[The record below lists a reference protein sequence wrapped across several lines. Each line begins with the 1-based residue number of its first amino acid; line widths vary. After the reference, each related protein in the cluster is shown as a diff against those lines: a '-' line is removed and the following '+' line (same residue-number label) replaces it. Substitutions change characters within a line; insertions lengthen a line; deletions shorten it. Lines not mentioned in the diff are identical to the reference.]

1 MPMITRLFN
10 AAFKCPYFILT
21 ALGTISFLALAFAL
35 TSQYV
40 FGLYPCEFCLYQRIP
55 YAVVIALSIFGL
67 MATKM
72 MGRQYG
78 AFNIALCAIAYL
90 INSAIAF
97 YHVGIEQNW
106 WASGCA
112 MPDFSGL
119 SPDQIRNAIASAPAV
134 SCSEAAWTLFG
145 ISMAG
150 YNVIICMGL
159 GVYALIANH
168 TVKQAKRGKSRECHT
183 NDKTN

>member
-1 MPMITRLFN
+1 MITRLFN

-78 AFNIALCAIAYL
+78 AFNIALCAIAY
-90 INSAIAF
+90 
-97 YHVGIEQNW
+97 
-106 WASGCA
+106 
-112 MPDFSGL
+112 
-119 SPDQIRNAIASAPAV
+119 
-134 SCSEAAWTLFG
+134 
-145 ISMAG
+145 
-150 YNVIICMGL
+150 
-159 GVYALIANH
+159 
-168 TVKQAKRGKSRECHT
+168 
-183 NDKTN
+183 